1 MNKRVI
7 TAPVVTSVSYTHL
20 DVYKRQ
26 RFLVN
31 SKSGEVDI
39 PEPHMA
45 NENKCI
51 VDTASGDVQIKYVDR
66 SVSYTHLDVYKRQ
79 IEYSSFFF
87 IIFTIFAM
95 SQISFPVHLHLHA
108 LYSLI

>member
-1 MNKRVI
+1 MLFRSAGKGLLEGYNIKAAKVGQFM
-7 TAPVVTSVSYTHL
+7 TSSGDINVDACDGHMLWFATESGNVDISFL
-20 DVYKRQ
+20 SEK

-66 SVSYTHLDVYKRQ
+66 
-79 IEYSSFFF
+79 
-87 IIFTIFAM
+87 
-95 SQISFPVHLHLHA
+95 
-108 LYSLI
+108 

>member
-1 MNKRVI
+1 MNVHGDNVI
-7 TAPVVTSVSYTHL
+7 ISAGKGLLEGYNIKAAKVGQFMTSSGDINVDARDGHMLWFATERGNVDISFL
-20 DVYKRQ
+20 SEK

-66 SVSYTHLDVYKRQ
+66 
-79 IEYSSFFF
+79 
-87 IIFTIFAM
+87 
-95 SQISFPVHLHLHA
+95 
-108 LYSLI
+108 